1 VERLVLQTSRESPPR
16 ALPAEPEPRAAVLT
30 SLLGWFPSAQRQAE
44 VQVDEADL
52 QLDEAELLRQVEQ
65 PSVPASLPAQSRAE
79 PAAES
84 PKAQAAWSAA

>member
-1 VERLVLQTSRESPPR
+1 MLQASRELPPR

-44 VQVDEADL
+44 VQ
-52 QLDEAELLRQVEQ
+52 LDEAELLRQVEQ
-65 PSVPASLPAQSRAE
+65 PSVLASLPAQSRAE